1 MNVQPQYTWK
11 TQNTCIIAKGTS
23 KVFFK
28 SFQKLQNRMTVAQ
41 SADTCNDLQTET
53 AGDTKQEGNK
63 SIEEMAEK

>member
-1 MNVQPQYTWK
+1 MYSH
-11 TQNTCIIAKGTS
+11 NTHGKLKILVLLLREL

-28 SFQKLQNRMTVAQ
+28 SFQKHQNRMTVAQ